1 VSVARFGSSTR
12 ACSWRAASLG
22 IRIGHARIALRAGI
36 LMTNAELSE
45 KVLGGLEVAVD
56 VIDRAAKNY
65 LSSTGSP
72 NLKALQH
79 MAAAA
84 VLLGRA
90 ADALQ
95 NERADLRLVR

>member
-1 VSVARFGSSTR
+1 VAEDPVTQAEVSD
-12 ACSWRAASLG
+12 
-22 IRIGHARIALRAGI
+22 
-36 LMTNAELSE
+36 

-56 VIDRAAKNY
+56 VIERAAKNY
-65 LSSTGSP
+65 VGNTGAP
-72 NLKALQH
+72 NMKALQH

-95 NERADLRLVR
+95 NESGGLRLVR

>member
-1 VSVARFGSSTR
+1 MV
-12 ACSWRAASLG
+12 ASLG

-56 VIDRAAKNY
+56 VIERAAKNY

-72 NLKALQH
+72 NMKALQH

-90 ADALQ
+90 ADALN
-95 NERADLRLVR
+95 NEGAALRLVR